1 MFSFKKTSRG
11 LNRGL
16 NSVTVWRWHHK
27 GSTFSS
33 VISRPWVLVELGL
46 EPVTQSCLE
55 VADANPTELKRKHQ
69 VEAAYHVPPPK
80 LSGVLTPRDLTLIK
94 FYLWK
99 DLMGERV
106 LEIACSL
113 TPYFLFRERR
123 ARVWKWLIDFWK
135 KKEHNVCVQAII
147 GEGQLNPII
156 SSNIHVKILHTFP
169 LRKKILVERNWPVIY
184 TVARALANIKA
195 IPLPIPRDAPV
206 TRHTFPD
213 NAGSSDVIVQLGD
226 LLHNNGRLELLLY
239 IVLTICLLI
248 S

>member
-16 NSVTVWRWHHK
+16 KSVTVWRWHHK

-46 EPVTQSCLE
+46 EPVTQSRLE

-99 DLMGERV
+99 GLMGERV
-106 LEIACSL
+106 IEIASVHWPSIFSL
-113 TPYFLFRERR
+113 ENVEHAYENGSSIFR
-123 ARVWKWLIDFWK
+123 K
-135 KKEHNVCVQAII
+135 KKKTMSAH
-147 GEGQLNPII
+147 
-156 SSNIHVKILHTFP
+156 K
-169 LRKKILVERNWPVIY
+169 
-184 TVARALANIKA
+184 
-195 IPLPIPRDAPV
+195 
-206 TRHTFPD
+206 
-213 NAGSSDVIVQLGD
+213 
-226 LLHNNGRLELLLY
+226 LLLKKDN
-239 IVLTICLLI
+239 
-248 S
+248 